1 MESLMIVPISK
12 VQAIQRSGRAGRT
25 REGKCLR
32 LYTEEFY
39 RNQMPNQTL
48 PEIKRVNLTSTV
60 LTLKSMGIE
69 DVFEFDFLD
78 RPDETSL
85 QYALKQLY
93 FLDAIDVD
101 G

>member
-1 MESLMIVPISK
+1 MDNVGYVIDCGFVKQNQYNAETGMESLMIVPISK

-60 LTLKSMGIE
+60 LTLKSM
-69 DVFEFDFLD
+69 
-78 RPDETSL
+78 
-85 QYALKQLY
+85 
-93 FLDAIDVD
+93 
-101 G
+101 